1 MKIAHIIKE
10 ANVYKKINDPKL
22 KKMIAL
28 AVHHDGSFPKQALVK
43 LGKNPSDDS
52 VVKALSDLIDSRL
65 RDSMYGD
72 LSGPGK
78 FDDWLMRLYANNALN
93 WEDLSG
99 EGVDMLGAYN
109 ALLKRKILKSTDTD
123 LNQYKTIRQLIDR
136 MQYYSNEI
144 ARLKNE
150 ERINAAKKNKKEIV
164 LIDNDRYWVSIPL
177 NYGACYFF
185 NNAAG
190 VPARFCTGSSDSQ
203 WFDRYATQGAMI
215 DVFDKSKS
223 NDDKFQKWQLHAVTR
238 QIKDAVQDYESR
250 DETFAKINPGLL
262 KQITDAMAQNADLIK
277 NASSETKTLDGSP
290 LVKDGYDVTEEIRKL
305 ASAFPLS
312 YNSVAPTSEPS
323 QGTIDA

>member
-28 AVHHDGSFPKQALVK
+28 AVHHDRSFPKEVLVK
-43 LGKNPSDDS
+43 LGRNPSDDN

-109 ALLKRKILKSTDTD
+109 ALLKRKLLKSTDTD
-123 LNQYKTIRQLIDR
+123 LNQYKTIRQLINR
-136 MQYYSNEI
+136 MQYYNAEI
-144 ARLKNE
+144 SRLKDE

-164 LIDNDRYWVSIPL
+164 LIDDDRYWVSIPL

-190 VPARFCTGSSDSQ
+190 VTARFCTGSSDST
-203 WFDRYATQGAMI
+203 WFHRYATQGMMI
-215 DVFDKSKS
+215 DVFDKS
-223 NDDKFQKWQLHAVTR
+223 NGGNKFQKWQLHAATR

-262 KQITDAMAQNADLIK
+262 KQITDAIAQKADLIK

-290 LVKDGYDVTEEIRKL
+290 LVRDGYNATDEIKKL
-305 ASAFPLS
+305 ANAFPLS